1 MENGTQGT
9 VLFFHKWVNL
19 TKAVFVG
26 IGSPCGLYRK
36 AFLGMYIK
44 IWRFTKDRDYK
55 FDAFISYRH
64 LEPDMTI
71 AAELHKLLET
81 FKIPDGLG
89 DYS

>member
-1 MENGTQGT
+1 MGHRGR
-9 VLFFHKWVNL
+9 FFFPTNVVNL

-26 IGSPCGLYRK
+26 IGRPCGLYRK